1 MCVIESRVKI
11 LRSNDDLTIE
21 NHGTGCTIRILSPPE
36 SAGRHEVY
44 ELRFSAGR
52 ALSSLARAQETREHL
67 TVIEVWGY
75 DTTV

>member
-1 MCVIESRVKI
+1 MWVIESRVEI
-11 LRSNDDLTIE
+11 LRVNYDPTIE
-21 NHGTGCTIRILSPPE
+21 SHGTGCTIRILSLPE
-36 SAGRHEVY
+36 GAGRHEVY

-52 ALSSLARAQETREHL
+52 ALSSLARAKETREHL